1 MRTNFQF
8 ENQNI
13 TMVRGDTLAFNTE
26 IRDDDG
32 NVVTVDSADFSCKK
46 RLLDEERI
54 FHKTLGNGIS
64 QGNGY
69 VSVRVAPED
78 TQEIEA
84 GRYFYDYQIGIGED
98 RYTLMKGVLTIEQ
111 DVSF

>member
-1 MRTNFQF
+1 M
-8 ENQNI
+8 ESVKA
-13 TMVRGDTLAFNTE
+13 MDM
-26 IRDDDG
+26 
-32 NVVTVDSADFSCKK
+32 C
-46 RLLDEERI
+46 
-54 FHKTLGNGIS
+54 